1 MTSIEAL
8 PLHQEAFERQQK
20 VIERLK
26 VLTHKYRQAEV
37 VQKALFRISELA
49 SSVRDMDQLYASV
62 HNIIGELMAANN
74 FYICLYENNQETVN
88 FPYFV
93 DEHDN
98 IDTLTKLPAEK
109 LTRGIT
115 GYLLRTGE
123 PQLLTKENFRELELS
138 GEIDKMGSLHVD
150 WLGVPLI
157 SGEQVIGAMVVQSY
171 QEDVRYNEQDLELL
185 MFVSQHVVNALERFR
200 QRELMQAEIK
210 RQTAELRI
218 TNEDLLKEVTVREK
232 AELQTSVLF
241 AISELTNS
249 SEDMFSFYSELH
261 NQINKLLNADN
272 FYVALLTENGQQVY
286 FPYYVDEHDYKAK
299 QRRLRKGMTEYVMR
313 QGKPVMLNHE
323 LRQYLLERGEIVVS
337 DNHGSLARQWLGS
350 PLGING
356 DVFGVLAVQ
365 TYDGEQ
371 TYSRE
376 DLELLNFVSQ
386 HVAVAIDR
394 RRSAEKLARAN
405 IFLEKRITER
415 TEELVEEIERRKK
428 IEEKLYHDAHH
439 DNLTGLPNR
448 AMFKSRVEQAIKQQ
462 QHKPKKSTFAVLFI
476 DLDRFKN
483 INDTLGH
490 SAGDHFL
497 LEVSQRLRCAVG
509 EDDLIA
515 RIGGDEFVILL
526 EQVKDMDN
534 AKQVAQSII
543 EMMRAPFVLDD
554 QEHFSG
560 ASIGIALSRQARE
573 SVDRLLRDAD
583 AAMYEAKSAG
593 RGRYVV
599 FDETIRH
606 GLVAAVS
613 QESALRSAQ
622 VNQDFK
628 LWYQPICGLGSNKTE
643 GYEILMRWQRGKE
656 LLSPATFME
665 LAEHSGAILEIDHW
679 VIERCAQI
687 FAKRSS
693 ADSGNILDD
702 NVYESVVSEHCP
714 IHLNLSTQHLM
725 TLRHLKVLEDML
737 ATIPLPRQSIVLEFD
752 EQSLLRHDDK
762 RILASLRRLHEF
774 GVKLALDDFGRG
786 SGPLQFIY
794 NYPFDIIKLDR
805 NFVRQTARK
814 SRARAMVRHVVT
826 LCEELSIQLTAE
838 GLESKALLKQLRA
851 LGVHHGQGNLFS
863 PAKSIDGDK
872 PEHAKGSQCA

>member
-8 PLHQEAFERQQK
+8 PQHNEALIRQQK

-26 VLTHKYRQAEV
+26 MLTHKYRQAEV

-49 SSVRDMDQLYASV
+49 SSVRDMNQLYASV

-74 FYICLYENNQETVN
+74 FYICLYDSDQETVA

-93 DEHDN
+93 DEHDS
-98 IDTLTKLPAEK
+98 IDTVAELPTEK

-123 PQLLTKENFRELELS
+123 PQLLTKESFRELELS

-150 WLGVPLI
+150 WLGVPLL
-157 SGEQVIGAMVVQSY
+157 SGDQVIGAMVVQSY
-171 QEDVRYNEQDLELL
+171 QEDVRYSEQDLELL

-261 NQINKLLNADN
+261 KQINKLLNADN

-286 FPYYVDEHDYKAK
+286 FPYYVDEHDRKAK
-299 QRRLRKGMTEYVMR
+299 QRRLRKGMTEYVLR
-313 QGKPVMLNHE
+313 QGTPVMINHE
-323 LRQYLLERGEIVVS
+323 ERQRLLSRGEIVIVG
-337 DNHGSLARQWLGS
+337 DHGSLARQWLGS
-350 PLGING
+350 PLIIND

-365 TYDGEQ
+365 TYDDEQ

-376 DLELLNFVSQ
+376 DLEILNFVSQ
-386 HVAVAIDR
+386 HVAVAIER

-405 IFLEKRITER
+405 IFLEKRIAER

-448 AMFKSRVEQAIKQQ
+448 AMFTDRVELAIKG
-462 QHKPKKSTFAVLFI
+462 HGDKRKASDFAVLFI

-490 SAGDHFL
+490 SAGDQFL
-497 LEVSQRLRCAVG
+497 LEVSQRLRSAVG
-509 EDDLIA
+509 EHDLIA

-526 EQVKDMDN
+526 EQVSDIEY

-543 EMMRAPFVLDD
+543 DMMRVPFVLDD

-560 ASIGIALSRQARE
+560 ASIGIALSRKVRE

-622 VNQDFK
+622 INQDFK
-628 LWYQPICGLGSNKTE
+628 LWYQPIYGLDSNKVE
-643 GYEILMRWQRGKE
+643 GHEVLLRWQRGNE
-656 LLSPATFME
+656 LLSPASFME
-665 LAEHSGAILEIDHW
+665 LAEHSGAIIEIDHW
-679 VIERCAQI
+679 VIGRCADI
-687 FAKRSS
+687 FAQTNATGSDY
-693 ADSGNILDD
+693 ALDGE
-702 NVYESVVSEHCP
+702 VYETVVNGHCP
-714 IHLNLSTQHLM
+714 IHLNLSTLHLV
-725 TLRHLKVLEDML
+725 TLRHLKALEDAL
-737 ATIPLPRQSIVLEFD
+737 SAIPLPRQSIVLEFD
-752 EQSLLRHDDK
+752 EQSLLRHDDR
-762 RILASLRRLHEF
+762 RILASLRRLHEY

-826 LCEELSIQLTAE
+826 LCEELSIKLTAE
-838 GLESKALLKQLRA
+838 GLESKILLKQLKA
-851 LGVHHGQGNLFS
+851 LGVHHGQGNLFGA
-863 PAKSIDGDK
+863 AKTIDRGAAGKD
-872 PEHAKGSQCA
+872 KGSQCA

>member
-8 PLHQEAFERQQK
+8 PQHHETLERQQK
-20 VIERLK
+20 VIARLK

-74 FYICLYENNQETVN
+74 FYICLYENNQETVS

-98 IDTLTKLPAEK
+98 IDALTELPAEK

-138 GEIDKMGSLHVD
+138 GEIDKMGALHVD

-157 SGEQVIGAMVVQSY
+157 SGEHVIGAMVVQSY

-272 FYVALLTENGQQVY
+272 FYVALLTENRQQVY

-313 QGKPVMLNHE
+313 QEKPVMLNHE
-323 LRQYLLERGEIVVS
+323 LRQRLLERGEIAVN
-337 DNHGSLARQWLGS
+337 DNHGALARQWLGS

-365 TYDGEQ
+365 TYDEEQ

-448 AMFKSRVEQAIKQQ
+448 AMFKSRVEQAIKTQQ
-462 QHKPKKSTFAVLFI
+462 RKPKKSTFAVLFI

-497 LEVSQRLRCAVG
+497 LEVSQRLRGAVG

-526 EQVKDMDN
+526 EQVKDKDS
-534 AKQVAQSII
+534 AKQVAQNII

-560 ASIGIALSRQARE
+560 ASIGIALSRKTRE

-593 RGRYVV
+593 RGRYIV

-628 LWYQPICGLGSNKTE
+628 LWYQPICALGSNKVE
-643 GYEILMRWQRGKE
+643 GYEILMRWQRGDE
-656 LLSPATFME
+656 LLSPGSFIE
-665 LAEHSGAILEIDHW
+665 LAEHSGAILEIDYW
-679 VIERCAQI
+679 VIKRCAEI
-687 FAKRSS
+687 FANKEATEST
-693 ADSGNILDD
+693 NVLDD
-702 NVYESVVSEHCP
+702 NLYASVVSEHCP
-714 IHLNLSTQHLM
+714 IHLNLSTQHLV

-737 ATIPLPRQSIVLEFD
+737 ETIPLPRQSIVLEFD
-752 EQSLLRHDDK
+752 EQSLLRHDAK

-826 LCEELSIQLTAE
+826 LCEELSIKLTAE
-838 GLESKALLKQLRA
+838 GLESKTLLKQLRA

-872 PEHAKGSQCA
+872 SKNVKGAQCA